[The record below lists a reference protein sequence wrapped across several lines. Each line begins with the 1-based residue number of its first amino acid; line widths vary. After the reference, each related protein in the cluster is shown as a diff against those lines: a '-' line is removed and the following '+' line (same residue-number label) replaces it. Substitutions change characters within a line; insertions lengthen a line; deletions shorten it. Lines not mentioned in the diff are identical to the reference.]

1 MKQALKGFTLLELLI
16 AVAILAIMFGMAYRG
31 LDALLEARERVTIQS
46 QKWRAVELFFAR
58 LDQDLHAIVARP
70 IRDVSGLRV
79 NPLIMDNALSN
90 ANSAQLEFTRMSLGS
105 EHSNTQRVGYRLKN
119 QKLEL
124 LIWPVLDR
132 APRTEP
138 QVTEIMAEI
147 GAFELRALD
156 ANGAWQTEW
165 RPSDSTLLPR
175 AIEVQLQLP
184 TRERVQRIFALR

>member
-1 MKQALKGFTLLELLI
+1 
-16 AVAILAIMFGMAYRG
+16 MFGMAYRG
-31 LDALLEARERVTIQS
+31 LDALLEARARVTNES
-46 QKWRAVELFFAR
+46 KKWRAVELFFAR
-58 LDQDLHAIVARP
+58 IELDLQAIVARP
-70 IRDVSGLRV
+70 IRDVGGLQI
-79 NPLIMDNALSN
+79 NPLIMDNTLSN
-90 ANSAQLEFTRMSLGS
+90 MNSAQLEFTRMGLGS
-105 EHSNTQRVGYRLKN
+105 EHGNTQRVGYRVKN

-156 ANGAWQTEW
+156 ANGAWQNEW
-165 RPSDSTLLPR
+165 RPSDSALLPR

>member
-16 AVAILAIMFGMAYRG
+16 AIAILAIMSGMAYRG
-31 LDALLEARERVTIQS
+31 LDALLEARERVTNES
-46 QKWRAVELFFAR
+46 QKWRAAELFFAR
-58 LDQDLHAIVARP
+58 IELDLQAIVDRP
-70 IRDVSGLRV
+70 IRDISGLKA
-79 NPLIMDNALSN
+79 PALIMDKTLSDV
-90 ANSAQLEFTRMSLGS
+90 NSPQLEFTRMGLGS
-105 EHSNTQRVGYRLKN
+105 EHSHTQRVGYRVKN

-156 ANGAWQTEW
+156 ANGTWQTQW
-165 RPSDSTLLPR
+165 RTSDSTLLPR
-175 AIEVQLQLP
+175 AVEVQLQLP
-184 TRERVQRIFALR
+184 TGERVQRIFALR